1 MCCDRLIQEA
11 TAYRLEVL
19 AEQSRDSE
27 QTLDSEQE
35 REDAIRVTLLAD
47 LQEEQDAEMT
57 SLIDDSSDMVR

>member
-27 QTLDSEQE
+27 QE

-47 LQEEQDAEMT
+47 LQEEQDAEMK